1 MLARDICI
9 FSIHFQIFAK
19 LSFGWEFSAKIPDNY
34 GNKSLC
40 LCGQRET
47 MEHIYNCEIWNETEN
62 EKIQYNNIYNGNIK
76 KQIRIMK
83 IFEQNLE
90 KQNKRMKIASSH
102 EILIESTVDPIV
114 MG

>member
-1 MLARDICI
+1 MFEIRNDMT
-9 FSIHFQIFAK
+9 
-19 LSFGWEFSAKIPDNY
+19 KIPDNY

-40 LCGQRET
+40 LCGQREN
-47 MEHIYNCEIWNETEN
+47 MEHIYNCEIWNKTEN

-76 KQIRIMK
+76 KQIRILK

-90 KQNKRMKIASSH
+90 KRNKRMKIANSH
-102 EILIESTVDPIV
+102 EILIGSTVDSII